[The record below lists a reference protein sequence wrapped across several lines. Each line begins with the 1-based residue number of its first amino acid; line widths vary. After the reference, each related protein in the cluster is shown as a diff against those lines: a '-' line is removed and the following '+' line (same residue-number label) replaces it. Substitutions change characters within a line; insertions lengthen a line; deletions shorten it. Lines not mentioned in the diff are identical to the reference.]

1 MNLCGDRNSAG
12 KAVEQANSVV
22 PMNTAAGTNKAA
34 NDDQAGWEA
43 AAKVRKGRPGWV
55 VIWLA
60 RKGEF
65 RARPL
70 FRAPPGTVPS
80 VPPPEDLVVQID
92 EIQRVAGRP
101 HRPART

>member
-1 MNLCGDRNSAG
+1 MGGRFPQVNLCGDRNNAG

-22 PMNTAAGTNKAA
+22 SMNTAAGTNKAA

-60 RKGEF
+60 RKGESE
-65 RARPL
+65 RGRNSGRHPD
-70 FRAPPGTVPS
+70 TVAS
-80 VPPPEDLVVQID
+80 VPPPRIWSS
-92 EIQRVAGRP
+92 R
-101 HRPART
+101 